1 MSDEARSLALV
12 LLRGLKHMIRLLEE
26 WLKL

>member
-1 MSDEARSLALV
+1 MSQDAHSLALV